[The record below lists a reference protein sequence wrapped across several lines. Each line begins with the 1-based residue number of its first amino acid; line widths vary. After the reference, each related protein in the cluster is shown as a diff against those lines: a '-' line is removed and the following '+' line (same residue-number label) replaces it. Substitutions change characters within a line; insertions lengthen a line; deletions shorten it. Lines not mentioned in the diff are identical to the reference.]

1 MTELMKSE
9 VMTSREIAELT
20 GKRHSDVLVA
30 IRIMEPAWEK
40 ISGRKFPLA
49 EYKDEQGKPRP
60 MYSLTKT
67 ECLYIATKF
76 NDEARAKLVL
86 RWEEL
91 EMKARAEVPTLPSY
105 AEALRQLADK
115 VEENERLQLEA
126 HAQQQ
131 KIQAQQDKIEADA
144 PKVLFSDA
152 VATSKR
158 SCLIAELAK
167 ILCQNGVHTG
177 QNRLFAW
184 LRDRGYL
191 GKKGEYYNQPTQ
203 MAMDMELFEIK
214 KRTINN
220 PDGSIIVSS
229 TTKVTPKGQIYFVN
243 KFLAR

>member
-1 MTELMKSE
+1 MEELAVKEM
-9 VMTSREIAELT
+9 MTSIEIAELT
-20 GKRHSDVLVA
+20 EKRHDSVLRD
-30 IRIMEPAWEK
+30 IRVLLSQGVSAHNFVESEYKNARGKIYPMFQLTKKGCLILASGYDPVLREK
-40 ISGRKFPLA
+40 I
-49 EYKDEQGKPRP
+49 
-60 MYSLTKT
+60 
-67 ECLYIATKF
+67 I
-76 NDEARAKLVL
+76 N

-91 EMKARAEVPTLPSY
+91 EMKARAEVPALPSY

-115 VEENERLQLEA
+115 VEENERLQIEA
-126 HAQQQ
+126 RAQQQ
-131 KIQAQQDKIEADA
+131 TIQAQQDKIEADA

-243 KFLAR
+243 KFINK